1 MDILEASDPAGQVGK
16 QGRALPPIAVHEL
29 GPEEI
34 LRACGLAE
42 TVRLKS
48 GEFLFREGDEARCF
62 YVVKR
67 GTVRIVSGGT
77 LYETVKRGGIVGE
90 MAMIDAG
97 VPRSANVIAGTLAE
111 LAEIDMNTFLSLVAD
126 TPSFVLTIMRVLTRR
141 LRVMNQRYRAER

>member
-1 MDILEASDPAGQVGK
+1 MDTLEAIDAGGQARK
-16 QGRALPPIAVHEL
+16 KGRAVSPVAVHEL
-29 GPEEI
+29 DADEI
-34 LRACGLAE
+34 LKACASAQ
-42 TVRLKS
+42 TVRLQP

-97 VPRSANVIAGTLAE
+97 VPRSANVIAGNHAE
-111 LAEIDMNTFLSLVAD
+111 LAAIDVQDFLALVGD
-126 TPSFVLTIMRVLTRR
+126 TPSFALTVMRVLTRR

>member
-1 MDILEASDPAGQVGK
+1 MDTLEAVEAADQTNKEV
-16 QGRALPPIAVHEL
+16 RASSPSAEHGLDAD
-29 GPEEI
+29 EI
-34 LRACGLAE
+34 LKACASVQ

-77 LYETVKRGGIVGE
+77 LYETVRRGGIVGE
-90 MAMIDAG
+90 MAMIDPG

-111 LAEIDMNTFLSLVAD
+111 LAAIDVDNFLSLVVD
-126 TPSFVLTIMRVLTRR
+126 TPRFALTIMRVLTRR